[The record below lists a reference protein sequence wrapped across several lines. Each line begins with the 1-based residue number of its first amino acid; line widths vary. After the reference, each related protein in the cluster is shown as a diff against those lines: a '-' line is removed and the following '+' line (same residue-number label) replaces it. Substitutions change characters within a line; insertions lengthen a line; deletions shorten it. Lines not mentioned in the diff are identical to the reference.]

1 MTAAENAEDARAY
14 DPRDIQDKWQ
24 QRWAEIDPF
33 RASDD
38 PDDPRERYYLV
49 DMFPYP
55 SGDLHMGHAE
65 AYAIGDAMARYWF
78 LRGKNVLHPIGWDAF
93 GLPAENAAIRNNTHP
108 ADWTYKNIETQAAS
122 FRRYATSF
130 DWSRR
135 LATCDPEYYHWNQWL
150 FLRFYERGL
159 AYRKG
164 GYVNWCPKDQTVLAN
179 EQVINGRCERCGT
192 EVVRRILTQWYFKIT
207 EYADRLLADAE
218 ALAGNWPD
226 RVLTMQRNW
235 IGRSVGAQVHFAID
249 GRDEPVT
256 VFTTRPDTL
265 YGATFFVV
273 AADSA
278 LAAELCVPE
287 QRAEFT
293 AYLDQVRKMTDI
305 ERQETDREKTGVFL
319 GVYAVNPVNGE
330 RIPVWAA
337 DYVLPDYGTGAI
349 MAVPAHDQRDL
360 DFARKFG
367 LPVRVV
373 VATDQPDPAETGVAT
388 SGDGVLVNSG
398 PLDGLSKAEAISR
411 IIDILAERSLGDSAI
426 SYRLRDWL
434 VSRQRFWGTPIPI
447 IHCPSCGEVPVP
459 EEQLPV
465 VLPDLRG
472 ADLAPK
478 GVSPL
483 AAASDWVN
491 VSCPKCG
498 GDAKRD
504 TDTMDTFVDSSW
516 YMLRYCSPRYE
527 GGPFRMADVARWA
540 PVDLYVGGVEHAIL
554 HLLYARFF
562 TKVLQ
567 DMGMVEFG
575 EPFTRLVNQ
584 GQVLNGGKAMS
595 KSLGNGVD
603 LGQQI
608 GLYGVD
614 AIRLTMIFASP
625 PEDDIDWADVNA
637 EAMVRFLGRV
647 WRIASDVA
655 AASAAAGA
663 PGSPEEGDRDL
674 RRVTHRTIEE
684 VTRQVEGHHLN
695 VAVARLMELV
705 SATRKAIDS
714 GPGAADPAVREAA
727 EALTVM
733 LSLFAPY
740 TAEESWEVLGGP
752 AGPAGILSVARAS
765 WPAADPALLV
775 QETVTCVVQVNGKV
789 RDRLEVSPDITEA
802 QLRELALA
810 ASGAARALTGLG
822 IQRVVVRPPKL
833 VNIVAA
839 LHAAENRYHLAEN
852 GGVVA
857 EDRREGRV
865 VGHQPDV
872 PVALL
877 EGLDGGLA
885 VDHGRDDLAVLRVL
899 LLADDHPV
907 PVGDGRVD
915 HRVACHLE
923 HEQVAL
929 AD

>member
-1 MTAAENAEDARAY
+1 MTAVENVDEARAY

-24 QRWAEIDPF
+24 ARWAEMDPF

-38 PDDPRERYYLV
+38 PDDLRERFYLV

-108 ADWTYKNIETQAAS
+108 VDWTYKNIETQAAS

-135 LATCDPEYYHWNQWL
+135 LQTCDPEYYHWNQWL

-179 EQVINGRCERCGT
+179 EQVIAGRCERCGT
-192 EVVRRILTQWYFKIT
+192 EVVRRVLTQWYFKIT
-207 EYADRLLADAE
+207 EYAERLLEDAK
-218 ALAGNWPD
+218 ALEGKWPD

-235 IGRSVGAQVHFAID
+235 IGRSTGASVDFAIE

-278 LAAELCVPE
+278 LAPELCADG
-287 QRAEFT
+287 QRAEFE
-293 AYLDQVRKMTDI
+293 AYLEQVRKLTDI
-305 ERQETDREKTGVFL
+305 ERQSTEREKTGVFL
-319 GVYAVNPVNGE
+319 GVHAVNPVNGE

-373 VATDQPDPAETGVAT
+373 VATDQPDPAETGIAT
-388 SGDGVLVNSG
+388 AGDGVLVNSG
-398 PLDGLSKAEAISR
+398 PLNGLSKAEAISR
-411 IIDILAERSLGDSAI
+411 IIEILSEKSLGAAAVN
-426 SYRLRDWL
+426 YRLRDWL

-459 EEQLPV
+459 EDQLPV

-472 ADLAPK
+472 ADLAPR

-483 AAASDWVN
+483 AAAADWVN
-491 VSCPKCG
+491 VECPKCG
-498 GDAKRD
+498 GPALRD

-516 YMLRYCSPRYE
+516 YQFRYCSPRYAE
-527 GGPFRMADVARWA
+527 GPFRPDDVARWA

-567 DMGMVEFG
+567 DMGMLEFG

-584 GQVLNGGKAMS
+584 GQVINGGKAMS

-603 LGQQI
+603 LGEQI
-608 GLYGVD
+608 SLYGVD

-625 PEDDIDWADVNA
+625 PQDDIDWADVNPD
-637 EAMVRFLGRV
+637 AMVKFLSRV

-655 AASAAAGA
+655 AVGAGVPAGDSADFAD
-663 PGSPEEGDRDL
+663 GDREL
-674 RRVTHRTIEE
+674 RRFTHRIVDE
-684 VTRQVEGHHLN
+684 VTRQVEAYHLN

-727 EALTVM
+727 EALAVM

-740 TAEESWEVLGGP
+740 TAEECWEVLRGP
-752 AGPAGILSVARAS
+752 ARAASTIPSVARTS

-775 QETVTCVVQVNGKV
+775 QESVTCVVQVNGKV
-789 RDRLEVSPDITEA
+789 RDRLEVSPEIAEDE
-802 QLRELALA
+802 LRARALA
-810 ASGAARALTGLG
+810 ASGVTRALAGLG
-822 IQRVVVRPPKL
+822 VQRVVVRPPKL

-839 LHAAENRYHLAEN
+839 
-852 GGVVA
+852 
-857 EDRREGRV
+857 
-865 VGHQPDV
+865 
-872 PVALL
+872 
-877 EGLDGGLA
+877 
-885 VDHGRDDLAVLRVL
+885 
-899 LLADDHPV
+899 
-907 PVGDGRVD
+907 
-915 HRVACHLE
+915 
-923 HEQVAL
+923 
-929 AD
+929 

>member
-1 MTAAENAEDARAY
+1 MTAADKADEARAY
-14 DPRDIQDKWQ
+14 DPREIQDKWQ
-24 QRWAEIDPF
+24 ARWDEIEPF

-38 PDDPRERYYLV
+38 PDDPRERFYLV

-65 AYAIGDAMARYWF
+65 AYAIGDAMARFWF

-108 ADWTYKNIETQAAS
+108 VDWTYKNIETQAAS

-135 LATCDPEYYHWNQWL
+135 LQTCDPEYYRWNQWL
-150 FLRFYERGL
+150 FLRFFERGL

-164 GYVNWCPKDQTVLAN
+164 GYVNWCPRDQTVLAN
-179 EQVINGRCERCGT
+179 EQVVAGRCERCGT
-192 EVVRRILTQWYFKIT
+192 EVIRRVLTQWYFKIT

-218 ALAGNWPD
+218 ALEGNWPE
-226 RVLTMQRNW
+226 RVLTMQRHW
-235 IGRSVGAQVHFAID
+235 IGRSTGAEVAFAIE
-249 GRDEPVT
+249 GRTEPVT
-256 VFTTRPDTL
+256 VYTTRPDTL

-278 LAAELCVPE
+278 LAAELCADAQRPE
-287 QRAEFT
+287 FE
-293 AYLDQVRKMTDI
+293 AYLAQVQKLTDI

-319 GVYAVNPVNGE
+319 GVHAVNPVNGE

-373 VATDQPDPAETGVAT
+373 VATDQPDPAVTGIAT
-388 SGDGVLVNSG
+388 PGAGLLVNSG
-398 PLDGLSKAEAISR
+398 PLDGLSKAEAIPA
-411 IIDILAERSLGDSAI
+411 IIAILSERGLGTEAVN
-426 SYRLRDWL
+426 YRLRDWL
-434 VSRQRFWGTPIPI
+434 LSRQRFWGTPIPI

-472 ADLAPK
+472 ADLAPR

-483 AAASDWVN
+483 AAAPDWVN
-491 VSCPKCG
+491 VDCPKCG
-498 GDAKRD
+498 GPALRD

-516 YMLRYCSPRYE
+516 YMFRYCSPHYE
-527 GGPFRMADVARWA
+527 GGPFRAEDVARWA

-567 DMGMVEFG
+567 DMGLVSFG
-575 EPFTRLVNQ
+575 EPFTRLINQ
-584 GQVLNGGKAMS
+584 GQVVNGGKAMS
-595 KSLGNGVD
+595 KSLGNGVN
-603 LGQQI
+603 LGEQI
-608 GLYGVD
+608 GLFGVD

-625 PEDDIDWADVNA
+625 PQDDIDWADVNPD
-637 EAMVRFLGRV
+637 AMVRFLGRV
-647 WRIASDVA
+647 RRIAADVA
-655 AASAAAGA
+655 AATPGTATPGTASAPADGGDAGQ
-663 PGSPEEGDRDL
+663 GDREL
-674 RRVTHRTIEE
+674 RKVTHRVIDE
-684 VTRQVEGHHLN
+684 VTRQVESYHLN

-714 GPGAADPAVREAA
+714 GPGAADPAAREAA
-727 EALTVM
+727 EALAVM

-740 TAEESWEVLGGP
+740 TAEECWESLGGLDRVEP
-752 AGPAGILSVARAS
+752 GGIPSVARAS

-802 QLRELALA
+802 ELLDLALA
-810 ASGAARALTGLG
+810 TSGVARAMTGLSVK
-822 IQRVVVRPPKL
+822 RLVARPPKL

-839 LHAAENRYHLAEN
+839 
-852 GGVVA
+852 
-857 EDRREGRV
+857 
-865 VGHQPDV
+865 
-872 PVALL
+872 
-877 EGLDGGLA
+877 
-885 VDHGRDDLAVLRVL
+885 
-899 LLADDHPV
+899 
-907 PVGDGRVD
+907 
-915 HRVACHLE
+915 
-923 HEQVAL
+923 
-929 AD
+929 